1 MRVRTESGSS
11 QALVRAFVALWL
23 LSTGFPIVASTVRL
37 DRPPTATGIAD
48 VVLALVVG
56 ALGLTISTREP
67 GPFDDDVVRS
77 AFELYRLGA
86 ALCLGLLVVFFL
98 IGHRLQ
104 WDVLLIGLAWR
115 VWLAAWV
122 LPSALMIWRRQS
134 PRTSL
139 RR

>member
-1 MRVRTESGSS
+1 MFQIPAVIFVLSRIGLVSAGLLARKLKYAVSVRSS
-11 QALVRAFVALWL
+11 SRQSLR
-23 LSTGFPIVASTVRL
+23 
-37 DRPPTATGIAD
+37 DRIAD

-134 PRTSL
+134 PRTPL